1 MFSAYRLAVAAALV
15 ALSFASPAD
24 AHKTGETID
33 LECPH
38 PDGSKWRVHIDL
50 DAEAVVFSWM
60 ESKDY
65 STDWEGPNWAMMHEG
80 GWISW
85 YGGTADSRTYWM
97 LERSSGKLE
106 VDFYKGG
113 GGCCGGGCCSARP
126 VEMTSIMARCSSTKK
141 TF

>member
-1 MFSAYRLAVAAALV
+1 MSTIYRLAVAAALV
-15 ALSFASPAD
+15 VLSFATPAD
-24 AHKTGETID
+24 ALKTGETID

-50 DAEAVVFSWM
+50 DAEAVLFSWVD
-60 ESKDY
+60 SKDH
-65 STDWEGPNWAMMHEG
+65 SPGWQGPNWAMMHEG

-97 LERSSGKLE
+97 LERSSKKLE
-106 VDFYKGG
+106 AEISKG
-113 GGCCGGGCCSARP
+113 GGCCGGACCSARP
-126 VEMTSIMARCSSTKK
+126 IEMTSILAHCSTTKK